1 LVEHIKTHI
10 KNVRGLTKLLLPLLS
25 QGFYPDG
32 NSPGKHPGKGSGEAI
47 LELLADSLK
56 PEEQKLI
63 EWLSKQEGR
72 KLTPQEEHLSG
83 FKRLTAFRTA
93 RERHRLVAYNLI

>member
-1 LVEHIKTHI
+1 MEIP
-10 KNVRGLTKLLLPLLS
+10 RG
-25 QGFYPDG
+25 
-32 NSPGKHPGKGSGEAI
+32 NPGKGSGAVTRGYSGI
-47 LELLADSLK
+47 ADSLK

-72 KLTPQEEHLSG
+72 KLTPQEEYLSG

-93 RERHRLVAYNLI
+93 RERHRLVAYNLNHLATMRF

>member
-1 LVEHIKTHI
+1 MEI
-10 KNVRGLTKLLLPLLS
+10 P
-25 QGFYPDG
+25 Q
-32 NSPGKHPGKGSGEAI
+32 GKHPGKGSGDVTRGYSGI
-47 LELLADSLK
+47 ADSLK

-72 KLTPQEEHLSG
+72 KLTPQEEYLSG

-93 RERHRLVAYNLI
+93 RARHRLVAYNLNHLATMRF

>member
-1 LVEHIKTHI
+1 ML
-10 KNVRGLTKLLLPLLS
+10 
-25 QGFYPDG
+25 Q
-32 NSPGKHPGKGSGEAI
+32 AI
-47 LELLADSLK
+47 NDRTERTLETS

-83 FKRLTAFRTA
+83 FKRLTAFRTT
-93 RERHRLVAYNLI
+93 RERHRLVAYNQIHLATMRF